1 VKKIVD
7 QIGATGLAAIVLL
20 AAALAFSSF
29 VVRPLEARHEL
40 LKETVGRQARAG
52 GAAPASDKLAAV
64 YQFLERGEDTTDWL
78 AKLHAIGVGAGVQL
92 KSASYRSQKTE
103 GRIVR
108 YEIMLPVS
116 GSYPQIRDFLKRALT
131 EIPVLSLDS
140 ISVKRSDQ
148 ALQAEMRLTLHLV
161 KS

>member
-1 VKKIVD
+1 
-7 QIGATGLAAIVLL
+7 
-20 AAALAFSSF
+20 
-29 VVRPLEARHEL
+29 
-40 LKETVGRQARAG
+40 
-52 GAAPASDKLAAV
+52 
-64 YQFLERGEDTTDWL
+64 
-78 AKLHAIGVGAGVQL
+78 
-92 KSASYRSQKTE
+92 
-103 GRIVR
+103 VR